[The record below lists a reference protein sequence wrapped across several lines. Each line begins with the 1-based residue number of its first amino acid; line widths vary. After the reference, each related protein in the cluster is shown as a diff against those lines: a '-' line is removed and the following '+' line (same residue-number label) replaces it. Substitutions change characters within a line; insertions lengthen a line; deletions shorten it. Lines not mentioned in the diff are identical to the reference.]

1 MKKDIIGKSYELT
14 AGNELVPINREM
26 AITYIEKLEQEIE
39 QLKAKLQAVENNRR
53 LTELWASGEVE
64 N

>member
-1 MKKDIIGKSYELT
+1 MKKDGIGKSYKLT
-14 AGNELVPINREM
+14 ADNKLIPINREM

-39 QLKAKLQAVENNRR
+39 QLKAQLRAVENNRR
-53 LTELWASGEVE
+53 LTALWASGGVE

>member
-1 MKKDIIGKSYELT
+1 MKKDGIGKSYELT

-26 AITYIEKLEQEIE
+26 AITYIKKLEREIE
-39 QLKAKLQAVENNRR
+39 QLKAKLRAVENNRR
-53 LTELWASGEVE
+53 LTALWAQGGVE

>member
-1 MKKDIIGKSYELT
+1 MKKDVFGKSYELT

-26 AITYIEKLEQEIE
+26 AYTYIQKLEQEIE
-39 QLKAKLQAVENNRR
+39 HLKAKLQAVENNRR
-53 LTELWASGEVE
+53 LTELWANGEVE

>member
-1 MKKDIIGKSYELT
+1 MKKVGIGKSYELT

-26 AITYIEKLEQEIE
+26 AITYIEKLEREIALLE
-39 QLKAKLQAVENNRR
+39 AQLRAVENNRK
-53 LTELWASGEVE
+53 LTELWAKGAIE

>member
-1 MKKDIIGKSYELT
+1 MKKVGIGKSYELT

-26 AITYIEKLEQEIE
+26 AITYIEKLEREIALLE
-39 QLKAKLQAVENNRR
+39 AQLRAVENNRR
-53 LTELWASGEVE
+53 LTELWAKGEAE